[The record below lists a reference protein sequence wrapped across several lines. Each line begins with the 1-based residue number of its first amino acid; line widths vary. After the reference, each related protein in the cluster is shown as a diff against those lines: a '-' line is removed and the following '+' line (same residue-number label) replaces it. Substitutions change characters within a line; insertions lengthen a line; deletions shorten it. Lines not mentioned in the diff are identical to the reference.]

1 MYGHLSRLLGA
12 NLNLFVRVPGVT
24 SNKKSAEG
32 DAVVQ
37 EPINDETFGK
47 KKAVVAY
54 MELKNELGIRGDGGL
69 QAALSL
75 RKHVY
80 QNAVELHDHS
90 RNSMSLTYSRL

>member
-1 MYGHLSRLLGA
+1 M
-12 NLNLFVRVPGVT
+12 PGIK
-24 SNKKSAEG
+24 SNTRSAEG

-37 EPINDETFGK
+37 EPIKYETSGK

-75 RKHVY
+75 RKHVA
-80 QNAVELHDHS
+80 QNAVELF
-90 RNSMSLTYSRL
+90 MITLEIPCL